1 MATSVENATL
11 TVTVKE
17 QLYLNGKDRGSET
30 THTFNFVDEVMSF
43 IKTCPDDASTLLFT
57 FDTTPAT
64 TASNLVVG
72 DVKYIRLTNLDT
84 SVDCEIVLTEP
95 TAAGGSQNAI
105 HKLGPGQSY
114 ILMTGVDNTFKIG
127 TALTGGSA
135 TASMADITAIEA
147 HCYDGAVDI
156 EVFVASV

>member
-17 QLYLNGKDRGSET
+17 QLYLNGKNRGSKT
-30 THTFNFVDEVMSF
+30 THTFANVDEVMSF
-43 IKTCPDDASTLLFT
+43 IKACADNTLTNLLT
-57 FDTTPAT
+57 FQADSSVAGSYL
-64 TASNLVVG
+64 AVG

-84 SVDCEIVLTEP
+84 SVACEVSVGT
-95 TAAGGSQNAI
+95 GSSDYVI
-105 HKLGPGQSY
+105 HKLGGGQSY
-114 ILMTGVDNTFKIG
+114 VLMTGVDDTFEIG
-127 TALTGGSA
+127 VPAAVGSA
-135 TASMADITAIEA
+135 TAGMDDIRFINA

>member
-43 IKTCPDDASTLLFT
+43 IKTCPDDAATALLV
-57 FDTTPAT
+57 FDTTPT
-64 TASNLVVG
+64 TGSNLNIA
-72 DVKYIRLTNLDT
+72 DVKYIRLTNLDA
-84 SVDCEIVLTEP
+84 SVDCEIGLYDG
-95 TAAGGSQNAI
+95 ASYAI

-114 ILMTGVDNTFKIG
+114 ILMTGVDDTFELGAI
-127 TALTGGSA
+127 ATGGSA
-135 TASMADITAIEA
+135 TAGMDDLTSIAV
-147 HCYDGAVDI
+147 HCYAGAVDI